1 MTSMIV
7 TRSAFAGVI
16 ALAMTLGSPASAQ
29 DVLTSN
35 AVTGAGSTFAYPV
48 LSRWAHGYKRWV
60 AGGGDFPMAGAG
72 LEDAP
77 TAPAIDYEPIGSL
90 AGTMRVK
97 EAAVDFGAS
106 DVPLSSGELAKLSL
120 GQFPIVIGGVVA
132 VVNIE
137 GVGPGQIRFTGPV
150 LADIFLGKIQTW
162 SDPAIKALN
171 PDLKLP
177 DARIAVVR
185 RADGSGT
192 TYNFTNYLSK
202 VSPQWKDTVGSDL
215 IVKWPTGTGARGT
228 AGVAQAVQQTA
239 NAIGYVEFANAVQRK
254 LSYGLIQ
261 NKAGKFVMPESK
273 SFQAAADNADWA
285 NAKDFDLMLTDAPG
299 EAAYPVVATVFV
311 LMNKDA
317 SQNRTRGAFNFFTW
331 ALDKGAGDA
340 AQLGYVPL
348 PESLVKQV
356 KAYWVQNYK
365 AGS

>member
-1 MTSMIV
+1 MTQALTRRMIGAV
-7 TRSAFAGVI
+7 AATLL
-16 ALAMTLGSPASAQ
+16 LATATPVRAQ
-29 DVLTSN
+29 DALTSN

-48 LSRWAHGYKRWV
+48 LSRWANAYKRWV

-106 DVPLSSGELAKLSL
+106 DVPLASGELSKLAL

-132 VVNIE
+132 VVNID
-137 GVGPGQIRFTGPV
+137 GVAPGKIRFTGPV
-150 LADIFLGKIQTW
+150 LADIFLGKIQSW
-162 SDPAIKALN
+162 ADPAIKAIN

-185 RADGSGT
+185 RTDGSGT

-202 VSPQWKDTVGSDL
+202 VSPQWKETVGSDL
-215 IVKWPTGTGARGT
+215 IVKWPTGIGARGT
-228 AGVAQAVQQTA
+228 TGVSQTVKQTA
-239 NAIGYVEFANAVQRK
+239 NSIGYVEFANAVQQK
-254 LSYGLIQ
+254 LSYALLQ
-261 NKAGKFVMPESK
+261 NKAGQFVMPEPR
-273 SFQAAADNADWA
+273 SFQAAANSADWA
-285 NAKDFDLMLTDAPG
+285 GAKDFDLLLTDAPG
-299 EAAYPVVATVFV
+299 NDAYPIVATVFV

-317 SQNRTRGAFNFFTW
+317 SLNRSRNAFNFFTW
-331 ALDKGAGDA
+331 VLDKGAADA

-348 PESLVKQV
+348 PDSLVKQV
-356 KAYWVQNYK
+356 KAHWRANYK